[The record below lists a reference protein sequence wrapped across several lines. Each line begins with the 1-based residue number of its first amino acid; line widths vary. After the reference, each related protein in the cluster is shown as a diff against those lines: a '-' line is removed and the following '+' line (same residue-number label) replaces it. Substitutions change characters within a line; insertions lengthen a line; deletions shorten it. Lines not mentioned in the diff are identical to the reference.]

1 MVNILYLRQIK
12 CNLLFNENNKD
23 TCIYKLI
30 LFLHVL
36 NHVKA
41 LKRYISVA
49 RYMFFFLLIKQN
61 LVLILS
67 NY

>member
-1 MVNILYLRQIK
+1 MVNILYLREIK

-41 LKRYISVA
+41 LKRYISVTLQGTW
-49 RYMFFFLLIKQN
+49 FFSSFDKTKLGFNLI
-61 LVLILS
+61 
-67 NY
+67 

>member
-1 MVNILYLRQIK
+1 MVNLYLREIK

-41 LKRYISVA
+41 LKRYISITLQGTW
-49 RYMFFFLLIKQN
+49 FFFF
-61 LVLILS
+61 
-67 NY
+67 

>member
-1 MVNILYLRQIK
+1 MIITI
-12 CNLLFNENNKD
+12 LLFNENNKD

-41 LKRYISVA
+41 LKRYISVTLQGT
-49 RYMFFFLLIKQN
+49 FFFLLIKQN

-67 NY
+67 NN